1 LASKA
6 NKELESWIKHL
17 SGEDM
22 PVFSGTVADVTES
35 VNSED
40 SSASEVAQTILRDAS
55 LTSRLLKV
63 ANSFNYNPSGK
74 KISTVSRAVMV
85 LGFEQVGALT
95 LTLALVDSLS
105 EGVQRHKLTEE
116 MAQSFHA
123 AIQAQELA
131 KKTGCKSPEDIF
143 VAALLARLGNMA
155 FWAFSGQKGSEVLN
169 LIQSENLSEQDAES
183 KVLGFRLHDLTVG
196 LSKSWSLGELLGD
209 FLTGNHS
216 DDERINVISVGQ
228 ELAEAAKH
236 GWDSD
241 QVSMIYER
249 AAKKLDL
256 SVDEVEELAHQN
268 AKHAKEIT
276 RIYGVTEASKRIPQ
290 PNIDMGIIDA
300 DADAAEVESDG
311 TDESCSI
318 ITEDGA
324 TAVTPKYP
332 EPDSNVQLT
341 IMQEISS
348 AIEEKPSINI
358 ILEMVLEG
366 LHRGVGMDR
375 ALFAILSPD
384 HRTLTCKYA
393 LGEDNERLCKE
404 LRIDLSNTNN
414 IFHQVIENKKA
425 MHVPS
430 DPKKLTGTLTRSIL
444 TLLGPPAY
452 LIMPVIVRSK
462 VIGIFMA
469 DRNASGRDIEE
480 KDFIAFQQFCQQ
492 ANMGLTFLAM

>member
-1 LASKA
+1 MASKA

-123 AIQAQELA
+123 AIQAQQLA
-131 KKTGCKSPEDIF
+131 KKMGCKSPEDIF
-143 VAALLARLGNMA
+143 VATLLSRLGNMA
-155 FWAFSGQKGSEVLN
+155 FWAFSGQKGTEVLN
-169 LIQSENLSEQDAES
+169 LIQSENLTEQEAES
-183 KVLGFRLHDLTVG
+183 QVLGFRLRDLTVG
-196 LSKSWSLGELLGD
+196 LSKSWSLGELLDD
-209 FLTGNHS
+209 FLSDHHGN
-216 DDERINVISVGQ
+216 DERHNIISIGQ
-228 ELAEAAKH
+228 ELAEAAKN
-236 GWDSD
+236 GWDSE
-241 QVSMIYER
+241 QVAIIFER
-249 AAKKLDL
+249 AAKKLGL

-290 PNIDMGIIDA
+290 PNIDMEIIGEDS
-300 DADAAEVESDG
+300 AEVEPES
-311 TDESCSI
+311 TDEPRST
-318 ITEDGA
+318 ITED
-324 TAVTPKYP
+324 TVVTVTDKYP

-341 IMQEISS
+341 IMQEITS

-384 HRTLTCKYA
+384 RRTLTCKYA
-393 LGEDNERLCKE
+393 LGENNERLCKE
-404 LRIDLSNTNN
+404 LRINLSNTNN
-414 IFHQVIENKKA
+414 IFHKVIDSKKA

-430 DPKKLTGTLTRSIL
+430 DPKKLTGTLSRDTLS
-444 TLLGPPAY
+444 LLGPPAY
-452 LIMPVIVRSK
+452 LVMPVIVRSK

-469 DRNASGRDIEE
+469 DRNASGRDVEE